1 MSVSTQPVMKI
12 QPSVTKSGVVVLVG
26 VMGTGKS
33 TVGSGIA
40 HALQC
45 SFIDLD
51 VQISKLTNCTVSEIF
66 ARGGEAE
73 FRAIEADVLA
83 TVLDDACAQIAQRS
97 ANSVV
102 VATGGGA
109 VISQANREK
118 IMSAADHVIW
128 LDAHVDDLVKRTS
141 SSKIARPLLS
151 NNPQQVLSALSG
163 ERAGLYEQIATAKID
178 TSGKQIEQVVH
189 AALQV
194 LLQSEGT

>member
-1 MSVSTQPVMKI
+1 VSVSTQPVMKI

-128 LDAHVDDLVKRTS
+128 LDAHVNDLVKRTS

-163 ERAGLYEQIATAKID
+163 ERAGLYEQIATVKID

>member
-1 MSVSTQPVMKI
+1 VSVSTQPVMKI

-128 LDAHVDDLVKRTS
+128 LDAHVNDLVKRTS

>member
-1 MSVSTQPVMKI
+1 MKI

>member
-128 LDAHVDDLVKRTS
+128 LDAHVNDLVKRTS

-163 ERAGLYEQIATAKID
+163 ERAGLYEQIATVKID